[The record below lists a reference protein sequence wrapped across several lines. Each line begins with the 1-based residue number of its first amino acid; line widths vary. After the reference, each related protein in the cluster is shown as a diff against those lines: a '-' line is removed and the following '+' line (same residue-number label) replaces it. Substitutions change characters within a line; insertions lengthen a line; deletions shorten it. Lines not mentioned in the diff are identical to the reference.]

1 MSGVAIRT
9 GRSVLARR
17 SRREVRMWLG
27 IAILFLIAWL
37 IAFLAFHVVVAA
49 IHILLAL
56 FVLFLIIHF
65 VRRAARH
72 A

>member
-1 MSGVAIRT
+1 
-9 GRSVLARR
+9 
-17 SRREVRMWLG
+17 MWLA

-37 IAFLAFHVVVAA
+37 IGFVAFHVAVGA

-56 FVLFLIIHF
+56 FVIFLIVHF
-65 VRRAARH
+65 VRGAARR